1 MPKGRPIKVEWQETD
16 HELYDL
22 LAAEIDVKK
31 RQKLQFLWLLRIGN
45 SLRES
50 SRTAAINERTGQ
62 RYLKWYRE
70 GGVENVL
77 RRQHGG
83 KRKQQASF
91 LTQEQQEAL
100 KAEADAGKLKTVW
113 EGIEWVKKKFE
124 VEYSYEGMRG
134 VFKRL
139 KLKKKVP
146 RKQHIKSDPQAQDAW
161 KKGGLLN
168 D

>member
-1 MPKGRPIKVEWQETD
+1 MEWQETEN
-16 HELYDL
+16 ELYAL
-22 LAAEIDVKK
+22 FAAEIDVNK
-31 RQKLQFLWLLRIGN
+31 RQKLQFLWLVRTGN
-45 SLRES
+45 SLRKS
-50 SRTAAINERTGQ
+50 SQTAAINERTGQ
-62 RYLKWYRE
+62 RYIKWYRE

-77 RRQHGG
+77 KRQHGG
-83 KRKQQASF
+83 DRGQSASF
-91 LTQEQQEAL
+91 LTKEQQAVL

-113 EGIEWVKKKFE
+113 EGIAWVKKEYE

-139 KLKKKVP
+139 RLKKKVP

-161 KKGGLLN
+161 KKGGLLS

>member
-1 MPKGRPIKVEWQETD
+1 MSKGRPIKVEWQETEN
-16 HELYDL
+16 ELYAL
-22 LAAEIDVKK
+22 FAAAIDVNK
-31 RQKLQFLWLLRIGN
+31 RQKLQFLWLVRTGN
-45 SLRES
+45 SLRKS
-50 SRTAAINERTGQ
+50 SQTAAINERTGQ

-77 RRQHGG
+77 KRQHGG
-83 KRKQQASF
+83 DRGQQASF
-91 LTQEQQEAL
+91 LTKEQQAAL

-113 EGIEWVKKKFE
+113 EGIEWVKKEYE

-139 KLKKKVP
+139 RLKKKVP

-161 KKGGLLN
+161 KKGGLLS

>member
-16 HELYDL
+16 KELYQL
-22 LAAEIDVKK
+22 FAAARDVKK
-31 RQKLQFLWLLRIGN
+31 RQKLQLLWLVRVGN

-50 SRTAAINERTGQ
+50 CQVAAVNERTGQ

-70 GGVENVL
+70 GGVETVL
-77 RRQHGG
+77 SRQHGG
-83 KRKQQASF
+83 ARGQQASY
-91 LTQEQQEAL
+91 LSQEQQEAL
-100 KAEADAGKLKTVW
+100 KTEADAGKVKTVR
-113 EGIEWVKKKFE
+113 EGIEWVKKKYA

-139 KLKKKVP
+139 RLKKKVP
-146 RKQHIKSDPQAQDAW
+146 RPQHIKSDPQAQDAW
-161 KKGGLLN
+161 KKGGLLS

>member
-1 MPKGRPIKVEWQETD
+1 MKMPKGRPIKVEWQETD
-16 HELYDL
+16 DELYEL
-22 LAAEIDVKK
+22 FAAEKDVKK
-31 RQKLQFLWLLRIGN
+31 RQKLQFLWLVRTGN

-50 SRTAAINERTGQ
+50 CRMTAVNERTGQ

-77 RRQHGG
+77 KRQHGG
-83 KRKQQASF
+83 ERGQQASY
-91 LTQEQQEAL
+91 LSKEQQEAL
-100 KAEADAGKLKTVW
+100 KTEADAGKIKTVW
-113 EGIEWVKKKFE
+113 EGIAWVKEKYE

-146 RKQHIKSDPQAQDAW
+146 RKQHIKSDPQAQETW
-161 KKGGLLN
+161 
-168 D
+168 